1 MGDLQGVKS
10 RRWSASFCAVVCLLP
25 YGLQAFVTFNGFM
38 ASQLYP
44 TAACLAAPGPRLRG
58 GLSGFS
64 GVLVTPLNQNVLS
77 HRRRGK

>member
-1 MGDLQGVKS
+1 MVRFFLRCG
-10 RRWSASFCAVVCLLP
+10 LP
-25 YGLQAFVTFNGFM
+25 SPLWFAGLRDFQWLHGP
-38 ASQLYP
+38 QLYP

-58 GLSGFS
+58 GLSGLS